1 MALTLDLKHNLNSRR
16 QPTTTDDRNAGYS
29 EGSRWGGNGAG
40 LEWVCIDA
48 TPSAARWA
56 VDYSAVT
63 HARAAIRAALR
74 NDGRTGAYENFAK
87 RPFLAADITAFTDS
101 SGGATTTPN
110 TIAEI
115 TTGGAAAD
123 EGPTQNAI
131 AKIALKINNML
142 AANEHFE
149 VAGTNMTSAL
159 ATHNAARGGV
169 RLATAGANNDQSIL
183 QPRQTNSGD
192 SLWATGMVTDQ
203 SPSWTVSFRL
213 GSVAAISIKV
223 GLALT
228 NAHNLT
234 TDDDQVALWFTT
246 ATGGNWLV
254 ATSIGGTDATVD
266 TGIAPA
272 ANREYRLA
280 IDIDE
285 NRVARV
291 WLNGVLV
298 ATTDALTTAVNLKP
312 YISIQALT
320 GAAKTIDIRYQD
332 KDMAI
337 AA

>member
-16 QPTTTDDRNAGYS
+16 EPSTTDDRSAGYS

-40 LEWVCIDA
+40 IEWICIDA
-48 TPSAARWA
+48 TPSAARWQIDTA
-56 VDYSAVT
+56 AIPRS
-63 HARAAIRAALR
+63 RAAVRAALR
-74 NDGRTGAYENFAK
+74 NDGRTGAFENFTK

-110 TIAEI
+110 TIAAI
-115 TTGGAAAD
+115 TTGGTAAD
-123 EGPTQNAI
+123 EGPTENAI

-142 AANEHFE
+142 AANQHFE

-169 RLATAGANNDQSIL
+169 RLTSAGANNDQCIL
-183 QPRQTNSGD
+183 QTRQTNSGD

-203 SPSWTVSFRL
+203 SPSWATSFRL
-213 GSVAAISIKV
+213 TSVASISIKV

-254 ATSIGGTDATVD
+254 ATSIGGTDATAD
-266 TGIAPA
+266 TGVAPA

-291 WLNGVLV
+291 WLNDVLV
-298 ATTDALTTAVNLKP
+298 ATTSALTTGVNLKP

-320 GAAKTIDIRYQD
+320 GAAKVIDVRYQD